1 MTFQACSGRIQ
12 LSCQVHGAGAGLRS
26 DIPSCLGRG
35 AFPPSSAPLPP
46 PLSVLPL
53 QKCVPTFRGGG
64 GRLAGLGWAG
74 LWRGASRIVD
84 IPGPAA
90 LCAPIL

>member
-35 AFPPSSAPLPP
+35 AAALSTFYLRQLGTQACPP
-46 PLSVLPL
+46 PGEVR
-53 QKCVPTFRGGG
+53 RGGPP
-64 GRLAGLGWAG
+64 R
-74 LWRGASRIVD
+74 
-84 IPGPAA
+84 PNQPE
-90 LCAPIL
+90 LCLRTCIL

>member
-35 AFPPSSAPLPP
+35 AAALSTFYLRQLGTQACPP
-46 PLSVLPL
+46 PGRSAGVALQGPTSLNSV
-53 QKCVPTFRGGG
+53 
-64 GRLAGLGWAG
+64 
-74 LWRGASRIVD
+74 
-84 IPGPAA
+84 
-90 LCAPIL
+90 

>member
-1 MTFQACSGRIQ
+1 MKALG
-12 LSCQVHGAGAGLRS
+12 GAPGQSQEHLH
-26 DIPSCLGRG
+26 LW